1 LSAEA
6 REEIACER
14 FTDALG
20 DPDFAL
26 KVKERTPK
34 SLDEALCIAEA
45 WAKSVKGERYTTMI
59 VPIVLNVVDK
69 K

>member
-6 REEIACER
+6 REEIACDR

-26 KVKERTPK
+26 TPK